1 MPESLAERILSDLD
15 PAASQLPI
23 DISNIIYSYGVKIEW
38 AGLFKNKHG
47 VYLSGKP
54 PIIICSRAISP
65 QRARFTLA
73 HELYHHLDY
82 LLSPSHNKI
91 RFYMPD
97 FGTERKANLFAG
109 ALLMPSEAVINL
121 YRLGKSPRD
130 MADIFGVSIAALRV
144 RMAELGIASNISR
157 NPNMSGGPEES
168 IAC

>member
-23 DISNIIYSYGVKIEW
+23 DISNIINSYGVKIEW

-82 LLSPSHNKI
+82 LISPSHNKI

-97 FGTERKANLFAG
+97 FVTERKANLFAS
-109 ALLMPSEAVINL
+109 ALLMPRQAVINL
-121 YRLGKSPRD
+121 HRLGKSSGE
-130 MADIFGVSIAALRV
+130 MAVIFGVSAAALSV
-144 RMAELGIASNISR
+144 RMDELGIAQNIS
-157 NPNMSGGPEES
+157 NKVNVLEGKE
-168 IAC
+168 